1 MAALLL
7 LAAALA
13 CSGIAGA
20 LLGTALAKRVSRAC
34 ARARG
39 KGPALEEA
47 LEDPLLL
54 FVLLSLSRYI
64 YRRVSQGRHVLEHPV
79 AKKRTLVIGAGTA
92 GAMAIREFDDNPASR
107 NTAVCLID
115 DVSFCAEP

>member
-20 LLGTALAKRVSRAC
+20 LLGTALAKRVSRAR

-54 FVLLSLSRYI
+54 CVLLAS
-64 YRRVSQGRHVLEHPV
+64 VSAV
-79 AKKRTLVIGAGTA
+79 AA
-92 GAMAIREFDDNPASR
+92 GAFGPWGAAP
-107 NTAVCLID
+107 CLR
-115 DVSFCAEP
+115 AAALLAR